1 MFSQSAEYAL
11 RAVILLAVGGERR
24 GGRQIAEELDVPANY
39 LSKLLMQ
46 LCREGILDSQKGW
59 GGGFELAR
67 KPHEIKVSDVVAPF
81 EGSVAPRE
89 CILGRD
95 LCSDDAPCPLH
106 SYWKQI
112 KNVYELM
119 TERITIADLA
129 QAAHSAKSN
138 KK

>member
-11 RAVILLAVGGERR
+11 RAVVLLASAGGRR
-24 GGRQIAEELDVPANY
+24 GGRQIAEQLGVPANY

-46 LCREGILDSQKGW
+46 LCRQGVLSSQKGW

-67 KPHEIKVSDVVAPF
+67 SPGEIKVGEVIGPF
-81 EGSVAPRE
+81 EPAGGPRE

-95 LCSDDAPCPLH
+95 LCSDVRPCPLH

-112 KNVYELM
+112 KGVYQLM
-119 TERITIADLA
+119 TEQVTIGDLV
-129 QAAHSAKSN
+129 QSARRAT
-138 KK
+138 